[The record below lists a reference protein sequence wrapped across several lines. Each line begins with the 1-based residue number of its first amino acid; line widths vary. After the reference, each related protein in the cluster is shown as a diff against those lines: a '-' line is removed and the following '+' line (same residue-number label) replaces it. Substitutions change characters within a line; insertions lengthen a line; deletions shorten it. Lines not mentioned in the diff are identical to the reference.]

1 MPSRYRF
8 WSSVS
13 LSMSKAS
20 WLGYRRHSQAR
31 TQSAVPIFP
40 SDSAR
45 YLLLEKAK
53 KAKVLP
59 EAFLSQHAHGQ
70 HVASFLPTQP
80 HSPKC
85 LMEGKRATTNRF
97 KPGDLRGQAVSH
109 PLVLSV

>member
-59 EAFLSQHAHGQ
+59 EAFLSQHTHGQ
-70 HVASFLPTQP
+70 HGFLST
-80 HSPKC
+80 HSAPLTK
-85 LMEGKRATTNRF
+85 
-97 KPGDLRGQAVSH
+97 VSH
-109 PLVLSV
+109 GREKGHH